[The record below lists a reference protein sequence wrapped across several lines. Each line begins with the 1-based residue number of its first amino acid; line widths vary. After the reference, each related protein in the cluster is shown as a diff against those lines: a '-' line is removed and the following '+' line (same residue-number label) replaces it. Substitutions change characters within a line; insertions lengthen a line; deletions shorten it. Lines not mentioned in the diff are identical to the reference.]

1 MTRAALSLL
10 AIVVLTACEPTYG
23 LECGGP
29 DRGLAPEECEA
40 VAAHVV
46 AVKPAVAG
54 YQLGDLATVSVELI
68 ACSAEEA
75 RGRFLREIAEPTAD
89 RCWAVTLSYAGGVLG
104 RVAIRQIGSGEV
116 TVH

>member
-1 MTRAALSLL
+1 MTRVVLFF
-10 AIVVLTACEPTYG
+10 AIVSLAACSPAYA

-29 DRGLAPEECEA
+29 DPGLAPEECEA

-54 YQLGDLATVSVELI
+54 HQLGDLTTVSVELI
-68 ACSAEEA
+68 ECSAQEA
-75 RGRFLREIAEPTAD
+75 RGRFLGEIAEPTAD
-89 RCWAVTLSYAGGVLG
+89 RCWAVGLSYEGGVLE
-104 RVAIRQIGSGEV
+104 RVAIRQVGSGEP